1 MRKPDVRNDLDATQQ
16 PTMSRRPWIAAF
28 IGHALRRGAETD
40 PDSAFHVA
48 DSMFLESRQLDP
60 ELAAD
65 SAFGALRRHDAAD
78 GPADDPEASSRCR

>member
-1 MRKPDVRNDLDATQQ
+1 MSKPDVRNDLDTTQR

-28 IGHALRRGAETD
+28 IGHVLRGGAETD

-48 DSMFLESRQLDP
+48 DSLFLESRHMDP

-65 SAFGALRRHDAAD
+65 SAFAGLDQGESAQGPSNQVRERRAL
-78 GPADDPEASSRCR
+78 